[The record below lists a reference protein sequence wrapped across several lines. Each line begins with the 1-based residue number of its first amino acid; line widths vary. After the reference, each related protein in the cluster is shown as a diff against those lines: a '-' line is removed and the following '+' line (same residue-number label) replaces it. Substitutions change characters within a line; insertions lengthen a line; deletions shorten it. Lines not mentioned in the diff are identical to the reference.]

1 MSVATPA
8 LPVRAERFW
17 AALLAATLMN
27 LPLGSVYSFS
37 VLLRPIEQ
45 ELAIPRSALSLVFG
59 LATVGFTVGSVGAAF
74 LYRVAPAPILVLASA
89 LVAAG
94 GIALAAT
101 ASGLAQLL
109 LGYGV
114 VFGTGGGVTYILL
127 QQGVNMLVRRR
138 QGLVNGYV
146 VSLYPM
152 GAMIATPAFHACNE
166 AFGWRTTL
174 GGLATVLV
182 ACGIAAALLARHGG
196 ARLVAPV
203 RASARGRATRPATD
217 PAILGPTFLK
227 LSATFF
233 LAASAGLMVLS
244 QAREIVA
251 AYGGAAAL
259 AVGATTGI
267 TGAIA
272 LARISG
278 GWLVDRFAVPYVTCA
293 AHALALG
300 GGLLLTLLPAPV
312 TAGPGTG
319 DGRTGLRLR
328 LRRHRRRDRHL
339 LAARRLRAHRR
350 AHLHRLVPGRRQPAG
365 PGRLPVRHDPP
376 VRHGDADRRR
386 RQRRGHGDGAHHAE
400 TRLAGEGLS
409 GRFRPLVCRDG
420 KHQADRPVVW

>member
-8 LPVRAERFW
+8 VPVRVERFW

-45 ELAIPRSALSLVFG
+45 ELAITRSALSLVFG

-74 LYRVAPAPILVLASA
+74 LYRVAPAPILVLVSA

-101 ASGLAQLL
+101 ASGLLQLL

-138 QGLVNGYV
+138 QGLVNGYIV
-146 VSLYPM
+146 ALYPM

-166 AFGWRTTL
+166 AYGWRTTL
-174 GGLATVLV
+174 GGLASVLV

-196 ARLVAPV
+196 ARLVSPPASE
-203 RASARGRATRPATD
+203 RASSAPEKGPAVS
-217 PAILGPTFLK
+217 PALLGPTFLK
-227 LSATFF
+227 LSTTFF

-278 GWLVDRFAVPYVTCA
+278 GWLVDRFAVPYVMCA
-293 AHALALG
+293 AHGLALG
-300 GGLLLTLLPAPV
+300 GGLLLTLLPSPV
-312 TAGPGTG
+312 SAVLGLGMVGLGYGFVSGATAGGIGIYWRPA
-319 DGRTGLRLR
+319 DYGRVAGRAYIAWC
-328 LRRHRRRDRHL
+328 
-339 LAARRLRAHRR
+339 LAA
-350 AHLHRLVPGRRQPAG
+350 VS
-365 PGRLPVRHDPP
+365 LPVLAGYLFDMTRAYSTAVLIAAGANVAGMAMALTMP
-376 VRHGDADRRR
+376 RHGWRE
-386 RQRRGHGDGAHHAE
+386 RG
-400 TRLAGEGLS
+400 
-409 GRFRPLVCRDG
+409 
-420 KHQADRPVVW
+420 

>member
-8 LPVRAERFW
+8 LPARTERFW

-27 LPLGSVYSFS
+27 LPLGSVYAFS

-74 LYRVAPAPILVLASA
+74 LYRLAPAPILVLGCA
-89 LVAAG
+89 LVAAS

-101 ASGLAQLL
+101 ASGLPQLL
-109 LGYGV
+109 VGYGV
-114 VFGTGGGVTYILL
+114 VFGTGGGVAFILL

-138 QGLVNGYV
+138 QGLVNGYM

-182 ACGIAAALLARHGG
+182 VGGIAAALLARYSGT
-196 ARLVAPV
+196 RLVAAQAGAAT
-203 RASARGRATRPATD
+203 ASTTGPAL
-217 PAILGPTFLK
+217 LGPTFLK
-227 LSATFF
+227 LSTTFF

-251 AYGGAAAL
+251 AYGGATTL
-259 AVGATTGI
+259 AVAATTAL
-267 TGAIA
+267 TAAIA

-278 GWLVDRFAVPYVTCA
+278 GWLVDRFAVPNVACA
-293 AHALALG
+293 AHALALS
-300 GGLLLTLLPAPV
+300 GGLLMTFLPTPV
-312 TAGPGTG
+312 TAVAGLGMIGLGYGFVSGATAGGIGIYWRPADYGRVA
-319 DGRTGLRLR
+319 GRTYIAWC
-328 LRRHRRRDRHL
+328 
-339 LAARRLRAHRR
+339 LAALS
-350 AHLHRLVPGRRQPAG
+350 
-365 PGRLPVRHDPP
+365 LPVLAGYLFDLTRAYDTAVMIAAGANVLGMAMALTMP
-376 VRHGDADRRR
+376 
-386 RQRRGHGDGAHHAE
+386 RRGWRQGG
-400 TRLAGEGLS
+400 
-409 GRFRPLVCRDG
+409 
-420 KHQADRPVVW
+420 

>member
-1 MSVATPA
+1 MSVASPA
-8 LPVRAERFW
+8 LPARTERFW

-27 LPLGSVYSFS
+27 LPLGSVYAFS

-74 LYRVAPAPILVLASA
+74 LYRVAPAPVLVLASA

-94 GIALAAT
+94 GLLTAAT
-101 ASGLAQLL
+101 ASGLPQLL

-138 QGLVNGYV
+138 QGLVNGYI

-166 AFGWRTTL
+166 AYGWRTTL
-174 GGLATVLV
+174 SGLATVLV
-182 ACGIAAALLARHGG
+182 ICGIAAALLARLSGS
-196 ARLVAPV
+196 RLVAP
-203 RASARGRATRPATD
+203 AATAPEQR

-227 LSATFF
+227 LSTTFF
-233 LAASAGLMVLS
+233 LAAAAGLMVLS

-251 AYGGAAAL
+251 TYGGAATL
-259 AVGATTGI
+259 AVAATTGL

-278 GWLVDRFAVPYVTCA
+278 GWLVDRFAVPDVMCA

-300 GGLLLTLLPAPV
+300 GGLLMTLLPAPV
-312 TAGPGTG
+312 TAVLGLGMIGLGYGFVSGATAGGIGIYWRPA
-319 DGRTGLRLR
+319 DYGRVAGRAYIAWC
-328 LRRHRRRDRHL
+328 
-339 LAARRLRAHRR
+339 LAA
-350 AHLHRLVPGRRQPAG
+350 VS
-365 PGRLPVRHDPP
+365 LPVLAGYLFDMTRAYDTAVLIAAGANVAGMAMALTMP
-376 VRHGDADRRR
+376 RHGWRE
-386 RQRRGHGDGAHHAE
+386 RG
-400 TRLAGEGLS
+400 
-409 GRFRPLVCRDG
+409 
-420 KHQADRPVVW
+420 

>member
-1 MSVATPA
+1 MSVASPA
-8 LPVRAERFW
+8 LPARTERFW

-27 LPLGSVYSFS
+27 LPLGSVYAFS

-94 GIALAAT
+94 GILTAAT

-138 QGLVNGYV
+138 QGLVNGYI

-182 ACGIAAALLARHGG
+182 ICGIAAALLARHSGSRLAGAGG
-196 ARLVAPV
+196 DGVA
-203 RASARGRATRPATD
+203 GR
-217 PAILGPTFLK
+217 
-227 LSATFF
+227 
-233 LAASAGLMVLS
+233 
-244 QAREIVA
+244 
-251 AYGGAAAL
+251 
-259 AVGATTGI
+259 
-267 TGAIA
+267 
-272 LARISG
+272 
-278 GWLVDRFAVPYVTCA
+278 
-293 AHALALG
+293 
-300 GGLLLTLLPAPV
+300 
-312 TAGPGTG
+312 TAG
-319 DGRTGLRLR
+319 D
-328 LRRHRRRDRHL
+328 
-339 LAARRLRAHRR
+339 
-350 AHLHRLVPGRRQPAG
+350 PGRRP
-365 PGRLPVRHDPP
+365 
-376 VRHGDADRRR
+376 
-386 RQRRGHGDGAHHAE
+386 
-400 TRLAGEGLS
+400 S
-409 GRFRPLVCRDG
+409 
-420 KHQADRPVVW
+420 

>member
-8 LPVRAERFW
+8 LPARAERFW

-27 LPLGSVYSFS
+27 LPLGSVYAFS

-45 ELAIPRSALSLVFG
+45 ELAVPRSALSLVFG

-74 LYRVAPAPILVLASA
+74 LYRLAPAPILVFASA

-109 LGYGV
+109 LGYGI

-138 QGLVNGYV
+138 QGLVNGYI

-166 AFGWRTTL
+166 VFGWRTTL

-182 ACGIAAALLARHGG
+182 ACGTAAALLARHGG

-203 RASARGRATRPATD
+203 SSERADSAATA
-217 PAILGPTFLK
+217 PAILGPTFFK

-278 GWLVDRFAVPYVTCA
+278 GWLVDRFAVPYVMCA
-293 AHALALG
+293 AHALAFS

-312 TAGPGTG
+312 TAVLGLGMIGLGYGFVSGATAGGIGIYWRPADYGRIA
-319 DGRTGLRLR
+319 GRTYIAWC
-328 LRRHRRRDRHL
+328 
-339 LAARRLRAHRR
+339 LAA
-350 AHLHRLVPGRRQPAG
+350 VS
-365 PGRLPVRHDPP
+365 LPVLAGTLFDMTHQYDTAMLIAAGANVAGMAMALTMP
-376 VRHGDADRRR
+376 
-386 RQRRGHGDGAHHAE
+386 RRGWRERG
-400 TRLAGEGLS
+400 
-409 GRFRPLVCRDG
+409 
-420 KHQADRPVVW
+420 

>member
-8 LPVRAERFW
+8 HPARTERFW

-27 LPLGSVYSFS
+27 LPLGSVYAFS

-74 LYRVAPAPILVLASA
+74 LYRAAPAPILVLASA
-89 LVAAG
+89 LVAAA

-109 LGYGV
+109 VGYGV
-114 VFGTGGGVTYILL
+114 VFGTGGGVAFILL

-138 QGLVNGYV
+138 QGLVNGYM

-174 GGLATVLV
+174 GGLASVLV
-182 ACGIAAALLARHGG
+182 AGGVAAALLTRHSGT
-196 ARLVAPV
+196 RLVAPG
-203 RASARGRATRPATD
+203 SSERATGVERGSTGP
-217 PAILGPTFLK
+217 PLLGPTFLK

-251 AYGGAAAL
+251 TYGGAAAL
-259 AVGATTGI
+259 AVAATTGL

-278 GWLVDRFAVPYVTCA
+278 GWLVDRFAVPTVMCA
-293 AHALALG
+293 AHGLALC
-300 GGLLLTLLPAPV
+300 GGLLITLLPAPV
-312 TAGPGTG
+312 TAVLGLGMIGLGYGFVSGATAGGIGIYWRPADYGRVA
-319 DGRTGLRLR
+319 GRTYIAWC
-328 LRRHRRRDRHL
+328 
-339 LAARRLRAHRR
+339 LAA
-350 AHLHRLVPGRRQPAG
+350 VS
-365 PGRLPVRHDPP
+365 LPVLAGYLFDMTRAYGTAVLIAAGANVAGMAMALTLP
-376 VRHGDADRRR
+376 RHGW
-386 RQRRGHGDGAHHAE
+386 QEKG
-400 TRLAGEGLS
+400 
-409 GRFRPLVCRDG
+409 
-420 KHQADRPVVW
+420 

>member
-8 LPVRAERFW
+8 LPVRAERLW

-27 LPLGSVYSFS
+27 LPLGSVYAFS

-59 LATVGFTVGSVGAAF
+59 LCTVGFTVGSVGAAF

-89 LVAAG
+89 LFAAG
-94 GIALAAT
+94 GIVMAAT

-109 LGYGV
+109 LGYGI

-138 QGLVNGYV
+138 QGLVNGYI

-152 GAMIATPAFHACNE
+152 GAMIATPLFHACNE

-174 GGLATVLV
+174 AGLATVLV
-182 ACGIAAALLARHGG
+182 ACGMAAALLARYGG
-196 ARLVAPV
+196 ARLIPPASSAATAPAV
-203 RASARGRATRPATD
+203 
-217 PAILGPTFLK
+217 LGPTFYK

-259 AVGATTGI
+259 AVGATTGL

-272 LARISG
+272 AARIGG
-278 GWLVDRFAVPYVTCA
+278 GWLVDRFAVPHVMCA
-293 AHALALG
+293 AHGLALG
-300 GGLLLTLLPAPV
+300 GGLLVTLLPSPV
-312 TAGPGTG
+312 TAVVGLGMVGLGYGFVSGATAGGIGLYWRPADYGRVA
-319 DGRTGLRLR
+319 GRTYVAWC
-328 LRRHRRRDRHL
+328 
-339 LAARRLRAHRR
+339 LAA
-350 AHLHRLVPGRRQPAG
+350 VS
-365 PGRLPVRHDPP
+365 LPVLAGYLFDIT
-376 VRHGDADRRR
+376 
-386 RQRRGHGDGAHHAE
+386 RQYNTAVLIAAGANVAGMAMALTMPRRGW
-400 TRLAGEGLS
+400 
-409 GRFRPLVCRDG
+409 RDG
-420 KHQADRPVVW
+420 D